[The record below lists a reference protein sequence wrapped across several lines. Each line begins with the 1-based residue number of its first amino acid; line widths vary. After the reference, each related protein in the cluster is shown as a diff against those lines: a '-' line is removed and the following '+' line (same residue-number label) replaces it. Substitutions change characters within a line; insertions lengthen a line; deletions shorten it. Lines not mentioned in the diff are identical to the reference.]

1 MSDDSRFNVGASQNL
16 VLNRQNPPRR
26 TSRLHKSTRC
36 GTDSHY
42 QNEEDFENEDENEDV
57 EDSDSEG

>member
-1 MSDDSRFNVGASQNL
+1 MSDDSRFNAGASQNL

-36 GTDSHY
+36 GTGSHY
-42 QNEEDFENEDENEDV
+42 QNEEDFENEDV
-57 EDSDSEG
+57 EDSDSKE